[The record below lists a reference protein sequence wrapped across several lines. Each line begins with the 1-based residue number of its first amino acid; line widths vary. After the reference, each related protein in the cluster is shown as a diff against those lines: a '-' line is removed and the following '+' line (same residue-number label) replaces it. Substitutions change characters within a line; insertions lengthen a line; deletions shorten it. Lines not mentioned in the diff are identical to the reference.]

1 MIVKILH
8 YGLMIGLLP
17 LFLGADW
24 LQFRG
29 SDQKSLAVDSKLPQQ
44 FSKAENIAWKVDLP
58 GHGVSGP
65 IVVGDKVYVTASS
78 GAVKQDHLHV
88 LAFDVASGKQVW
100 KREFWATG
108 RCFHHPTSANAAPTP
123 ASDGERIFAFYSS
136 NDLVCLDLVGNLLW
150 YRGLASDYPKAGND
164 VGMSSSPLVI
174 DETVI
179 VQVENQGDSFAAGID
194 VATGENRWRIDRP
207 KGANWASPAA
217 IPTGEGKGLVL
228 LQSAKGLVAVEPK
241 TGKEIWS
248 YAVEC
253 SGIPSATVVDDKI
266 FLPANGLTVLEASV
280 VATPKLVYDNNRL
293 APGNSSPVVEGGYV
307 YILSRAGILICG
319 EEKTGKL
326 LWQQRLKGTFWA
338 TPVFANGLIYCVN
351 QDGQCFVVKPSES
364 KGELISTNELEDTVL
379 ASPAISGDSLFIRA
393 DTHLY
398 RVANAK

>member
-1 MIVKILH
+1 M
-8 YGLMIGLLP
+8 
-17 LFLGADW
+17 
-24 LQFRG
+24 
-29 SDQKSLAVDSKLPQQ
+29 
-44 FSKAENIAWKVDLP
+44 
-58 GHGVSGP
+58 
-65 IVVGDKVYVTASS
+65 
-78 GAVKQDHLHV
+78 
-88 LAFDVASGKQVW
+88 
-100 KREFWATG
+100 
-108 RCFHHPTSANAAPTP
+108 
-123 ASDGERIFAFYSS
+123 
-136 NDLVCLDLVGNLLW
+136 
-150 YRGLASDYPKAGND
+150 
-164 VGMSSSPLVI
+164 
-174 DETVI
+174 
-179 VQVENQGDSFAAGID
+179 
-194 VATGENRWRIDRP
+194 
-207 KGANWASPAA
+207 
-217 IPTGEGKGLVL
+217 L

-253 SGIPSATVVDDKI
+253 SGIPSATVVNDKI
-266 FLPANGLTVLEASV
+266 FLPAKGLTVLEASV
-280 VATPKLVYDNNRL
+280 AATPKLVYDNNRL

-351 QDGQCFVVKPSES
+351 QEGQCFVVKPSEA